1 MLEGIIRQEQ
11 TFVSCSQG
19 SHDSALSA
27 VGEVHAGDETG
38 DISQSVTHTDNSSI
52 ISMVPQSQSV
62 EISNLES
69 TFSSSAFILSNPLP
83 IASSG
88 AASCNNNSDL
98 HLV

>member
-1 MLEGIIRQEQ
+1 MLEGI
-11 TFVSCSQG
+11 VSCSQG

-62 EISNLES
+62 EISKLES